1 MYPVESLETMVRIVA
16 LVERENYEKW
26 NIRRYNQG
34 VVYPTSIAI
43 GYSAC
48 HAAEMVNAIAII
60 CLTQSGSTAEMI
72 ARFRPNAPIY
82 AISPNKAA
90 YLRTALMWDVR
101 GYLTEEFSDK
111 MGYAVQDI
119 IEMLLK
125 DKTIKKGDN
134 LVFTAGIPFYK
145 KRDSNMLRIET
156 A

>member
-1 MYPVESLETMVRIVA
+1 MPRYTQYRRTKRHILE
-16 LVERENYEKW
+16 
-26 NIRRYNQG
+26 
-34 VVYPTSIAI
+34 
-43 GYSAC
+43 
-48 HAAEMVNAIAII
+48 
-60 CLTQSGSTAEMI
+60 
-72 ARFRPNAPIY
+72 
-82 AISPNKAA
+82 
-90 YLRTALMWDVR
+90 TALMWDVR